1 MWRIVKWVGRALA
14 VAAVLVLALG
24 LYLGGL
30 HLTGNFHTVIAGE
43 LYRSAQ
49 LEPDQIEAHHAREGI
64 ASILNLRGP
73 GPGQEWYDAEIATST
88 RLGITHADFGM
99 SARRILEPEKVQ
111 ELIALMQRLPK
122 PLLIHCQAGA
132 DRSGLASA
140 LYLAAIK
147 GRPEAEAGGQIS
159 IRYGHFSIPNWSAA
173 YPMDL
178 TWQGLAPS
186 LGYVTP

>member
-1 MWRIVKWVGRALA
+1 MWRIVKWVGRGLA

-49 LEPDQIEAHHAREGI
+49 LEPDQIEAHHASEGI

-73 GPGQEWYDAEIATST
+73 GPGQEWYDAEIATSA

-111 ELIALMQRLPK
+111 ELIALMKRLPK

-140 LYLAAIK
+140 LYL
-147 GRPEAEAGGQIS
+147 GRSRAVPKPGRGGRFPSATATSRSQTGRRP
-159 IRYGHFSIPNWSAA
+159 IRW
-173 YPMDL
+173 
-178 TWQGLAPS
+178 T
-186 LGYVTP
+186 

>member
-1 MWRIVKWVGRALA
+1 MWRIVKWVGRGLA
-14 VAAVLVLALG
+14 VAAVLVLALVV
-24 LYLGGL
+24 YLGGL

-73 GPGQEWYDAEIATST
+73 APGKEWYDAEIATSA

-111 ELIALMQRLPK
+111 ELIALMKRLPK

>member
-14 VAAVLVLALG
+14 VAAVLVLALVV
-24 LYLGGL
+24 YLGGL

-49 LEPDQIEAHHAREGI
+49 LEPDQIEAHHASEGI

-73 GPGQEWYDAEIATST
+73 APGKDWYDAELAASA
-88 RLGITHADFGM
+88 RLGVTHADFRM
-99 SARRILEPEKVQ
+99 SARQVLEPERVQ
-111 ELIALMQRLPK
+111 ELIALMRRLPK

-147 GRPEAEAGGQIS
+147 GRPEAGAGGQIS

-186 LGYVTP
+186 LGFATP

>member
-14 VAAVLVLALG
+14 VAAVLVLALVV
-24 LYLGGL
+24 YLGGL

-49 LEPDQIEAHHAREGI
+49 LEPDQIEAHHASEGI

-73 GPGQEWYDAEIATST
+73 APGKDWYDAEIATSA

-111 ELIALMQRLPK
+111 ELIALMRRLPK

-147 GRPEAEAGGQIS
+147 GRPEAEPGAQIS

>member
-14 VAAVLVLALG
+14 VAAVLVLALVV
-24 LYLGGL
+24 YLGGL

-49 LEPDQIEAHHAREGI
+49 LEPDQIEAHHASEGI

-73 GPGQEWYDAEIATST
+73 APGKDWYDAEIAASA
-88 RLGITHADFGM
+88 RLGVTHADFRM
-99 SARRILEPEKVQ
+99 SARQVLEPERVQ
-111 ELIALMQRLPK
+111 ELIALMKRLPK
-122 PLLIHCQAGA
+122 PLLVHCQGGA

-147 GRPEAEAGGQIS
+147 GRPLDEAGDQIS
-159 IRYGHFSIPNWSAA
+159 LVYGHFSLPRLSEA
-173 YPMDL
+173 YPMDV
-178 TWQGLAPS
+178 TWQFVAPT
-186 LGYVTP
+186 LGTAAP

>member
-1 MWRIVKWVGRALA
+1 MWRIVKWVGRGLA

-49 LEPDQIEAHHAREGI
+49 LEPDQIEAHHASEGI

-73 GPGQEWYDAEIATST
+73 GPGQEWYDAEIATSA

-111 ELIALMQRLPK
+111 ELIALMKRLPK
-122 PLLIHCQAGA
+122 PLLVHCQGGA

-147 GRPEAEAGGQIS
+147 GRPLDEAGDQIS
-159 IRYGHFSIPNWSAA
+159 LVYGHFSLPRLSEA
-173 YPMDL
+173 YPMDV
-178 TWQGLAPS
+178 TWQFVAPT
-186 LGYVTP
+186 LGTAAP

>member
-1 MWRIVKWVGRALA
+1 MRLIWKWTLRTGA
-14 VAAVLVLALG
+14 VAAALVLALV
-24 LYLGGL
+24 LYLAVL
-30 HLTGNFHTVIAGE
+30 HGTGNFHTVIAGE

-49 LEPDQIEAHHAREGI
+49 LDPDQIEAQHTAHGF

-73 GPGQEWYDAEIATST
+73 APGKDWYDAELAASA
-88 RLGITHADFGM
+88 RLGVTHADFRM
-99 SARRILEPEKVQ
+99 SARQVLEPERVQ
-111 ELIALMQRLPK
+111 ELIALMRRLPK

-147 GRPEAEAGGQIS
+147 GRPEAEAGAQIS
-159 IRYGHFSIPNWSAA
+159 IRYGHFSIRNWSAA

>member
-1 MWRIVKWVGRALA
+1 MRKIWKWTLRIGA
-14 VAAVLVLALG
+14 VAAALVLALVV
-24 LYLGGL
+24 YLAVL
-30 HLTGNFHTVIAGE
+30 HGTGNFHTVIAGE

-49 LEPDQIEAHHAREGI
+49 LEPDQIEAHHASEGI

-73 GPGQEWYDAEIATST
+73 APGKDWYDAELAASA
-88 RLGITHADFGM
+88 RLGVTHADFRM
-99 SARRILEPEKVQ
+99 SARQVLEPERVQ

-147 GRPEAEAGGQIS
+147 GRPEAEAGAQIS